1 MRRLLFFFLL
11 PVAVLCASCGGGR
24 QPAAADHGD
33 TLRLK
38 YARYLTMVK
47 HRGYTVATL
56 SDPWHA
62 GKVLHQY
69 VVDTAPTA
77 SKGQAAPSTS
87 DLKALY
93 PNATIVRAPIRRS
106 IVFTAA
112 HCQLFYDL
120 HAQQA
125 IKGVCDLSYIHI
137 PDIQKRAG
145 VASGT
150 PGPNGVR
157 TGAETASPSITDC
170 GNGMAPMVEKII
182 ALKADAL
189 LLSPFE
195 NSGGYGKLEDIG
207 IPIIECADYMETSAL
222 GRAEWMKFY
231 GLLLGCEA
239 RADSLFR
246 VVEKSYL
253 TLKAKAARLPKGCSV
268 LTERKTGA
276 VWYCPGGHSTL
287 GQLIA
292 DANARY
298 AFSSDTHSGSL
309 PLSFEQVL
317 SEAGGTDVWMFKY
330 DGNKPM
336 TKSDLLAEFHGY
348 TGLKAFRTGNIYECN
363 SAFKPYFEEV
373 PFHPDYLLRELI
385 IILHPES
392 HGFGTLRYYR
402 KLD

>member
-1 MRRLLFFFLL
+1 MRRLFLFFLL
-11 PVAVLCASCGGGR
+11 VATLLCASCRGR
-24 QPAAADHGD
+24 WQTATDDRGD

-38 YARYLTMVK
+38 YARYLTMVR
-47 HRGYTVATL
+47 HRDYTVATL
-56 SDPWHA
+56 SDPWHT

-69 VVDTAPTA
+69 VVETMPAV
-77 SKGQAAPSTS
+77 SKGRAAPSTS
-87 DLKALY
+87 ELKTLY
-93 PNATIVRAPIRRS
+93 PNATIVHTPICRS
-106 IVFTAA
+106 VVFTSV

-120 HAQQA
+120 HVQQA

-137 PDIQKRAG
+137 PDIQKRADM
-145 VASGT
+145 ADGT
-150 PGPNGVR
+150 SFSNGLK
-157 TGAETASPSITDC
+157 TGTKITSLSIADC

-182 ALKADAL
+182 ALKADAIF
-189 LLSPFE
+189 LSPFE
-195 NSGGYGKLEDIG
+195 NSGGYGKLENIG
-207 IPIIECADYMETSAL
+207 IPVIECADYMETSAL

-239 RADSLFR
+239 RADSLFG

-268 LTERKTGA
+268 LTERKTGS
-276 VWYCPGGHSTL
+276 VWYNPGGHSTL

-298 AFSSDTHSGSL
+298 AFSSDDHSGSL

-317 SEAGGTDVWMFKY
+317 SEAGSTDVWMFKY
-330 DGNKPM
+330 DGDKPM
-336 TKSDLLAEFHGY
+336 TKNDLLAEFHGY

-385 IILHPES
+385 IILHPEN
-392 HGFGTLRYYR
+392 HGFGALRYYR
-402 KLD
+402 KLE